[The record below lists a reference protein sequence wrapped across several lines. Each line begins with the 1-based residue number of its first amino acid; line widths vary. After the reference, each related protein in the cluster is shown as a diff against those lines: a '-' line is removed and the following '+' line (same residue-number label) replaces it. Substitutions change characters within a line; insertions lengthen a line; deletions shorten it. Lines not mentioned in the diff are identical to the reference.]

1 VFLPGMSGTHQWSK
15 KGDVKI
21 VRQTRILLAADERY

>member
-1 VFLPGMSGTHQWSK
+1 MSGTHQWSK

-21 VRQTRILLAADERY
+21 ERQTRILLAAEERD